1 MIYRVKVENRI
12 FTVEIKNIDANPVI
26 AVVDG
31 EEIEIWPY
39 GEGDTKAFRVHAPEP
54 ARAAAT
60 GSVATKKNGSAASD
74 EGVQSASPNPGVA
87 NASLVQAPIPGVIF
101 SVAVHPGDQ
110 VNPGEEL
117 CVIEAMKMK
126 NVIRAT
132 RSGTIAAVQVSP
144 GQAVQHRDVL
154 IEYA

>member
-12 FTVEIKNIDANPVI
+12 FTVEVKNIHANPVI

-39 GEGDTKAFRVHAPEP
+39 GEGGINAYRVRPTEAAKSTADEP
-54 ARAAAT
+54 AMP
-60 GSVATKKNGSAASD
+60 KKNSAPTGREAPPSPSTNAALAN
-74 EGVQSASPNPGVA
+74 SAQ
-87 NASLVQAPIPGVIF
+87 VQAPIPGVIYTI
-101 SVAVHPGDQ
+101 AVHPGDE
-110 VNPGEEL
+110 VAPGQEL

-132 RSGTIAAVQVSP
+132 RSGTITAVHVSP

-154 IEYA
+154 IEYT